1 MEFGT
6 WQGVAAFVGVG
17 CLLWLL
23 FDALDELKT
32 ISRRLMSL
40 DEQLVRIEARLE
52 EVAELSQT
60 AASDLTDLKSEVAG
74 VLREVEQ
81 LNWQPPPRI

>member
-1 MEFGT
+1 MEFGF
-6 WQGVAAFVGVG
+6 WQGVAAYVATAAF
-17 CLLWLL
+17 LWLL

-40 DEQLVRIEARLE
+40 EARLE
-52 EVAELSQT
+52 EVADRSKM
-60 AASDLTDLKSEVAG
+60 AADDLDDLKSEVAG

-81 LNWQPPPRI
+81 LNWQPPPPWDHLKP